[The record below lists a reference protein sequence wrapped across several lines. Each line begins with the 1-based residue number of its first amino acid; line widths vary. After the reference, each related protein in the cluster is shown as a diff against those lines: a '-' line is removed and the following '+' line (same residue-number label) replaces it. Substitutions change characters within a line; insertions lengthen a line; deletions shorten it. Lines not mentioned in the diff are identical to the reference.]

1 MENFVRRAKDYMWVL
16 GILATLFFGYFDV
29 MNRIGKVEDRAV
41 TIEKRLDETETSLR
55 TFYEFY
61 RHNECALLT
70 EEKETSDYAK
80 LTYQQLCV
88 SGVYK

>member
-16 GILATLFFGYFDV
+16 GILATLFFGYFDI

-41 TIEKRLDETETSLR
+41 TIEKRLDETEASLK

-70 EEKETSDYAK
+70 EEKENSDYAK

>member
-1 MENFVRRAKDYMWVL
+1 MENFVRRAKDYIWVL
-16 GILATLFFGYFDV
+16 GILATLFFGYFDI

-41 TIEKRLDETETSLR
+41 TIEKRLDETEASLR

-70 EEKETSDYAK
+70 EEKENSDYAK

>member
-16 GILATLFFGYFDV
+16 GILATLFFGYFDI
-29 MNRIGKVEDRAV
+29 MNRVHKVEDRALKM
-41 TIEKRLDETETSLR
+41 EKRLDTTETSLQ

-70 EEKETSDYAK
+70 IEKEDNEYAK

-88 SGVYK
+88 SGTYK

>member
-41 TIEKRLDETETSLR
+41 TIEKRLNETETSLR

-70 EEKETSDYAK
+70 EEKENSDYAK

-88 SGVYK
+88 SGSYK

>member
-16 GILATLFFGYFDV
+16 GILATLFFGYFDI
-29 MNRIGKVEDRAV
+29 MNRIGKVEDKAV
-41 TIEKRLDETETSLR
+41 TIEKRLDETEASLR

-70 EEKETSDYAK
+70 EEKENSDYAK

>member
-1 MENFVRRAKDYMWVL
+1 MKNFVRRAKDYMWVL

-29 MNRIGKVEDRAV
+29 MNRIGKIEDRTV
-41 TIEKRLDETETSLR
+41 TIERRLDDIESSSR

-70 EEKETSDYAK
+70 EEKEKSDYAK
-80 LTYQQLCV
+80 LTYQQLCI
-88 SGVYK
+88 SGIYK